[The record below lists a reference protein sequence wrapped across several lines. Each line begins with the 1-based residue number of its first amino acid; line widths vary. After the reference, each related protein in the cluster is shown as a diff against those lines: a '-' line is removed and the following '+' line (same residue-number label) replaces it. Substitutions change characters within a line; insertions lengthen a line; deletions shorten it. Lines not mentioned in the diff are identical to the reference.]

1 MWYTTYAAR
10 TGRQQK
16 TMRAKTH
23 KAPAARTTSNSR
35 SIQTLNEL
43 TSMCF
48 MYVGEQ
54 SVIIILGSPGL
65 TSRKYVDWSQTPLSK
80 CVSDGARHTGRSSE
94 QYYYNHYVL

>member
-65 TSRKYVDWSQTPLSK
+65 TSRKYVEPKQSQRDTEHSAVEKLFRINLLVRA
-80 CVSDGARHTGRSSE
+80 CYGRR
-94 QYYYNHYVL
+94 N